1 MMVFFKLPLRQY
13 SSMRL
18 CAVLMLSVPGFIGVS
33 LYQLQ
38 MTQDFSRDLA
48 AVGVQAVPVSLAGHY
63 PADGAM
69 SKVQRDLSLWS
80 QTLLWRLAFALALS
94 CFAVVAVIVW
104 LINPVLLLAQCGR
117 ALADGNFE
125 TVVPYAYR
133 KDEWG
138 AIAKAL
144 GMIPAENNERLALQ
158 GERAGAASDIEIER
172 RRALNRMARM
182 IETESAA
189 SVADIFG
196 NMGRMSAEVADT
208 VRIAS
213 NLGSTADKMAE
224 AASSALSNAMGI
236 EDAGEMLGASIHEIK
251 TLAAKANEVA
261 LRAEASSTLAQ
272 STIASLS
279 QQASQIGN
287 VVGLIGGIAGQ
298 TNLLALNAT
307 IEAARAGEA
316 GRGFAVVASEV
327 KNLAHQT
334 AESTKQI
341 KRQIADICRCVEQAV
356 GAVHQF
362 GETIGEVSAICVSV
376 SDAVH
381 QQQGATAKIVENVAA
396 TTAAASAVAELAFQ
410 VSSDAQSSTSQVA
423 SMDSM
428 AADILDKVRSM
439 RETLFAVIRSSAV
452 AAELRRDSRIK
463 VSKQGVVTLPNGQT
477 HRIGVI
483 DVSMG
488 GVAMEGMPPLVEG
501 SEAKLS
507 IDGVAADVSFVV
519 CNATAARQNGSW
531 KVPIPGQLA
540 DWINDLQNPAEA
552 A

>member
-251 TLAAKANEVA
+251 TLAAKAIHDRQLVA
-261 LRAEASSTLAQ
+261 TGQPDRQRRRVDRRHCRTDEPAGAERHDRSGTRRRSGAGLCGRRVRGEKPGPSDGRVDEADQTADCRYLPLRRTGRGCGSSVRRDDRRGFSNLRLGQRCGAPT
-272 STIASLS
+272 
-279 QQASQIGN
+279 
-287 VVGLIGGIAGQ
+287 AGSNRQ
-298 TNLLALNAT
+298 DRGKRRRHDRRGKRRR
-307 IEAARAGEA
+307 RAG
-316 GRGFAVVASEV
+316 
-327 KNLAHQT
+327 LP
-334 AESTKQI
+334 
-341 KRQIADICRCVEQAV
+341 
-356 GAVHQF
+356 
-362 GETIGEVSAICVSV
+362 
-376 SDAVH
+376 
-381 QQQGATAKIVENVAA
+381 
-396 TTAAASAVAELAFQ
+396 
-410 VSSDAQSSTSQVA
+410 
-423 SMDSM
+423 
-428 AADILDKVRSM
+428 
-439 RETLFAVIRSSAV
+439 
-452 AAELRRDSRIK
+452 
-463 VSKQGVVTLPNGQT
+463 GVQ
-477 HRIGVI
+477 
-483 DVSMG
+483 
-488 GVAMEGMPPLVEG
+488 
-501 SEAKLS
+501 
-507 IDGVAADVSFVV
+507 
-519 CNATAARQNGSW
+519 
-531 KVPIPGQLA
+531 
-540 DWINDLQNPAEA
+540 
-552 A
+552 